1 MFINPQ
7 SPNSSKWE
15 QPSFT
20 TSGVTS
26 NVSNKY
32 FENLSI
38 HMSSQSQASGSAH
51 ARAML
56 RSNVASYGLLTVTT
70 PSTMIPKCLDSIT
83 ADQMVNQVSPRMS
96 TGFSDAPNPYMS
108 GMKVSPHNPKQIPI
122 TEMHGL
128 TLTQGPTHVQMP
140 PLLTCPSTAGSPIIH
155 GTSDQT
161 ARKGSAII
169 RNQLVSNHVEHTPIN
184 QIYVPYQTR
193 LQTND
198 CSPPLPV
205 TIRVDPSVSC
215 DNSHENSCHESPPV
229 ESPHYLTSRFANN
242 MLQPKQG
249 LYNHNTVG
257 GESPVV
263 FQGSVSS
270 AMNNVL
276 SQPASGYASKYVV
289 SQQTNYV
296 TQQPLYIMSS
306 QSNVIPQ
313 QMNNVT
319 SQPTNSFA

>member
-1 MFINPQ
+1 
-7 SPNSSKWE
+7 
-15 QPSFT
+15 
-20 TSGVTS
+20 
-26 NVSNKY
+26 
-32 FENLSI
+32 
-38 HMSSQSQASGSAH
+38 
-51 ARAML
+51 
-56 RSNVASYGLLTVTT
+56 
-70 PSTMIPKCLDSIT
+70 
-83 ADQMVNQVSPRMS
+83 
-96 TGFSDAPNPYMS
+96 
-108 GMKVSPHNPKQIPI
+108 
-122 TEMHGL
+122 
-128 TLTQGPTHVQMP
+128 
-140 PLLTCPSTAGSPIIH
+140 
-155 GTSDQT
+155 
-161 ARKGSAII
+161 
-169 RNQLVSNHVEHTPIN
+169 
-184 QIYVPYQTR
+184 
-193 LQTND
+193 
-198 CSPPLPV
+198 
-205 TIRVDPSVSC
+205 
-215 DNSHENSCHESPPV
+215 
-229 ESPHYLTSRFANN
+229 